1 MKGLGRR
8 EVNGF
13 RQVTKSGRI
22 AFLREDVADLLIE
35 NGVTESDGSFS
46 REPGARFYHGR
57 GRPVSVPLRGK
68 EGERMVIR
76 HYHHGGIFRH
86 LTRDIFL
93 GRPFR
98 PLRELRAS
106 EWLRAR
112 GIETPEVLAVIIN
125 KKGLLF
131 YQGEIITREIESS
144 LDAKACFFDSPPG
157 EEEARRQ
164 AIRSLAKLVAK
175 LHEEGVDHPDLN
187 LKNLLLQRKSDNEF
201 KAYILDLDRVRIRS
215 NLSRRRKARILCR
228 LKRSVEKFNREQLV
242 INREDMKY
250 FLQEYGWEGQKTCI

>member
-1 MKGLGRR
+1 MLWGTQ
-8 EVNGF
+8 EISGF
-13 RQVTKSGRI
+13 RRVIKTGRT
-22 AFLREDVADLLIE
+22 AFLREGVADLLIE
-35 NGVTESDGSFS
+35 NGIIESDGSFS
-46 REPGARFYHGR
+46 SVPGARFYQGR
-57 GRPVSVPLRGK
+57 GRPVSVPLPGK
-68 EGERMVIR
+68 EGQRMVIR

-112 GIETPEVLAVIIN
+112 GIETPEVLAVII
-125 KKGLLF
+125 KKEGLLF

-157 EEEARRQ
+157 GEEPRRQ

-187 LKNLLLQRKSDNEF
+187 LKNLLLQRGSDSEF
-201 KAYILDLDRVRIRS
+201 KAYILDLDRVKIS
-215 NLSRRRKARILCR
+215 PNLSQRRKARILCR
-228 LKRSVEKFNREQLV
+228 LKRSVEKFNREQPA
-242 INREDMKY
+242 INRKDMKY
-250 FLQEYGWEGQKTCI
+250 FLQEYGWEGKTDCI